1 MFSKDNITYHLV
13 LSSHNFNYK
22 NFWTGEWL
30 SIWEINKKNEGFEL
44 NGKIRLSTYYY
55 EEGNVQF
62 KLNKEYNEKINSTE
76 ENDISAQ
83 EIISV
88 INNLENNIQIELDL
102 IYDSLSDEYLK
113 PLRRRMPVTGQ
124 KMNWNLNQIAFS
136 NK

>member
-1 MFSKDNITYHLV
+1 LV

-30 SIWEINKKNEGFEL
+30 SIWEINKKDGGFEL

-62 KLNKEYNEKINSTE
+62 KLNKEYNQKIDSKG
-76 ENDISAQ
+76 ENETTAQ
-83 EIISV
+83 EIITI

-113 PLRRRMPVTGQ
+113 PLRRRMPITGQ
-124 KMNWNLNQIAFS
+124 KMNWSLNQIAFT
-136 NK
+136 K